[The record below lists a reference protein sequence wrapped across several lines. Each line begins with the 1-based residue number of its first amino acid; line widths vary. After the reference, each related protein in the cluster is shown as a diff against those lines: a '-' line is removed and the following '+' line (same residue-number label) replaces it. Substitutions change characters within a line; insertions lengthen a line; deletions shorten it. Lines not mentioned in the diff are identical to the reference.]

1 MAGNTGTQDKPVWT
15 TGAGTLSSG
24 AATISN
30 TAVTANSVILLTDTT
45 NSITNLG
52 ALTVAT
58 QTANTGFTVKSSNVL
73 DTSTFSYII
82 VG

>member
-1 MAGNTGTQDKPVWT
+1 MATGTQDKPVWT
-15 TGAGTLSSG
+15 VGTGTLVSG

-30 TAVTANSVILLTDTT
+30 TAVTASSTIMLTDTT

-52 ALTVAT
+52 ALSVAT
-58 QTANTGFTVKSSNVL
+58 QTATTGFTVKSSNVL
-73 DTSTFSYII
+73 DTSTFNYMI

>member
-1 MAGNTGTQDKPVWT
+1 MSTGTQDTPAFS
-15 TGAGTLSSG
+15 TGSGTLSSG

-30 TAVTANSVILLTDTT
+30 TAVTANSKIFLTDTT

-52 ALTVAT
+52 ALTVGT
-58 QTANTGFTVKSSNVL
+58 QTANTGFTVKSANVL
-73 DTSTFSYII
+73 DTSTFNYMI